1 MKFVFLSD
9 MFYSDYAGC
18 EEIEI
23 KRSRPYVMVCISVDG
38 IDFAVPMRSH
48 IKHQYVFWTD
58 KENGCGLD
66 FSKTVVLSKRE
77 YVDVSNA
84 PHIRPNEYD
93 ALRGQEHLIKQRLLQ
108 YINTYKKARKRLDVE
123 RNRRICEY
131 STLQYFETYI

>member
-9 MFYSDYAGC
+9 VFYNEYADC
-18 EEIEI
+18 KEIEI
-23 KRSRPYVMVCISVDG
+23 KRARPYVMVRIKIG
-38 IDFAVPMRSH
+38 GTDFAVPMRSSINH
-48 IKHQYVFWTD
+48 KYVFWTD

-66 FSKTVVLSKRE
+66 FSKTVVIRKAE
-77 YVDVSNA
+77 YVDTSKS
-84 PHIRPNEYD
+84 PFIRPNEYD